1 MTLKLTK
8 ITTLLFA
15 TLFISSCSHR
25 MVGTWTVSQF
35 ETATPGKQT
44 ISLNN
49 VGTMEFKSNGT
60 GSKNLNYSV
69 LGVQRNDDLPFKWEW
84 NDGKYVIIESDGSEF
99 SKIWIIMENKRK
111 LQKWKSTDGANN
123 VQVLEL
129 KK

>member
-1 MTLKLTK
+1 
-8 ITTLLFA
+8 
-15 TLFISSCSHR
+15 